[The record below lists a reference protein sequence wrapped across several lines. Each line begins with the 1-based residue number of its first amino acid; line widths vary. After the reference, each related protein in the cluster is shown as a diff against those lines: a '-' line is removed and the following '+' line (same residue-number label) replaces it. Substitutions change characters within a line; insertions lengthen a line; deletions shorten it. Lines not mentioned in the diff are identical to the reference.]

1 MNVFSDDQKTS
12 ERPARR
18 DLKKAGAFGA
28 GLLLATITLVQ
39 SGCIDNDR
47 QFARVKKGRFRST
60 LTETGE
66 LQAVSYTII
75 PMPRFNWRYGRPKIT
90 NLELEGTFVRKG
102 DVVGAVDTLGVVH
115 EIGRMMADLA
125 KAQADLKNMNVQHTG
140 RVKQLDGNIRSA
152 ESSLRVAEI
161 DVRRVSFESDTQKRL
176 KALDKR
182 IKQLALQRLRRR
194 LETLSVVKA
203 EDLRIHRAKIRK
215 IESEIAAARQT
226 LNAFILRAPAHGL
239 IEYRKN
245 RLTGQKVAPGDQ
257 LWPGTPIIG
266 LPNLSRMRVATW
278 VSEND
283 IDKIALNQQ
292 IRLRLDAYPND
303 VFAGHVTEIGRISR
317 RKNKA
322 NKNKIFDVEVLL
334 DESDPLLRP
343 GMTVSC
349 EFLVED
355 LDDVLFVP
363 GDCIHR
369 DDGEYVLYVK
379 QSRGLKRVPVSLGP
393 RSSRTVV
400 VTGDISAGDRVARF
414 MKEDST

>member
-1 MNVFSDDQKTS
+1 MNLFSDDQKTY
-12 ERPARR
+12 ERPTRR
-18 DLKKAGAFGA
+18 DRMRARAFGA
-28 GLLLATITLVQ
+28 GLLLTTITLVQ
-39 SGCIDNDR
+39 SGCIDHDL
-47 QFARVKKGRFRST
+47 QFALVEKGSFRST
-60 LTETGE
+60 MTETGE

-75 PMPRFNWRYGRPKIT
+75 PMPRFNWRYGRPKIS

-102 DVVGAVDTLGVVH
+102 DVVGTIDTLGVVQ

-125 KAQADLKNMNVQHTG
+125 KAQADLENATLQHAG
-140 RVKQLDGNIRSA
+140 RVKQLQGNVRSA

-161 DVRRVSFESDTQKRL
+161 DVERVSFESDTQKRL

-182 IKQLALQRLRRR
+182 IKQLTLRRLRRR
-194 LETLSVVKA
+194 LETLSVVQA

-215 IESEIAAARQT
+215 IESEIAVARQT
-226 LNAFILRAPAHGL
+226 LNAFVLRAPAHGL

-266 LPNLSRMRVATW
+266 LPNLSRMRVATS
-278 VSEND
+278 VSETD

-292 IRLRLDAYPND
+292 MRLRLDAYPND

-322 NKNKIFDVEVLL
+322 SKNKIFDVEVLI

-349 EFLVED
+349 EFLVAD
-355 LDDVLFVP
+355 LVDVLFVP
-363 GDCIHR
+363 SDFIHR

-379 QSRGLKRVPVSLGP
+379 QSQGLKRVPVSLGP
-393 RSSRTVV
+393 RNSRTVV
-400 VTGDISAGDRVARF
+400 VSGDISAGDRVARF
-414 MKEDST
+414 M